1 MLAGALHQLHGGD
14 GMNLYQL
21 AVHLIHPI
29 GGELRGSA
37 QGLGH
42 NVFSLAPLAA
52 NRGSDFLHPSL
63 SGGKIH
69 HQDPHCLERGLA
81 SRQRERLNHGGALHA
96 GELASPGRGL
106 LFGGGPLSPSLRL
119 PPAMMSA
126 MSLEVE
132 AGL

>member
-14 GMNLYQL
+14 GMNLCQL

-42 NVFSLAPLAA
+42 DVFSLAPLTA
-52 NRGSDFLHPSL
+52 NM

-81 SRQRERLNHGGALHA
+81 SRQREWLNHGGALHA
-96 GELASPGRGL
+96 GELASPGCGL